1 MRQLTAFYILFLQ
14 PIWTEMVIWIWLLHQ
29 LIMTELIGMKMMV
42 LQTLILQLRTLLLA
56 QTVQDV
62 FLSPIWTMMV
72 IWISFP
78 HQRVIIQLLGMKMMV
93 LQILILQL

>member
-1 MRQLTAFYILFLQ
+1 MRQLTAFYTPFLQ

-56 QTVQDV
+56 QMVQDV
-62 FLSPIWTMMV
+62 FL
-72 IWISFP
+72 
-78 HQRVIIQLLGMKMMV
+78 
-93 LQILILQL
+93 